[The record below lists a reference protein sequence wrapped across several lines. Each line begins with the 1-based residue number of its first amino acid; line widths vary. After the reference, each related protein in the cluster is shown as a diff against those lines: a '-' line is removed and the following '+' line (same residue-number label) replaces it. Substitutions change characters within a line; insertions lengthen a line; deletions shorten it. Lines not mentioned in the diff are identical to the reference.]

1 MNKKEQNK
9 IYLQAEMFGLDNR
22 MTQATEELAE
32 LIQALCKY
40 KRVQS
45 GDKTVI
51 ATHIRYNII
60 EEIADVEI
68 CIEQL
73 KHLLD
78 INNVVEEI
86 KKNKI
91 IRTEQRI
98 KGEL

>member
-22 MTQATEELAE
+22 MTQTTEELAE

-45 GDKTVI
+45 GDKTVR

-68 CIEQL
+68 CLEQL

>member
-22 MTQATEELAE
+22 MTQAIEELAE
-32 LIQALCKY
+32 LTQALCKY

-45 GDKTVI
+45 GDKTVR

-60 EEIADVEI
+60 EEITDVEI